1 MNIKKS
7 VLTILILIAGMIG
20 FAIAQQ
26 ERATAPATRSTPVDA
41 AELDKLAAE
50 PSFEQVIL
58 KMAAEKARQEGK
70 PMTTV
75 EFNVPVRVAKSEMQ
89 PLGCYAI
96 CVGSGKNRA
105 CLYNTCFV
113 TK

>member
-7 VLTILILIAGMIG
+7 VLTLLILIAGMIG

-26 ERATAPATRSTPVDA
+26 ERAPAPATRLRPVDA
-41 AELDKLAAE
+41 AELDKLSTE

-75 EFNVPVRVAKSEMQ
+75 ELSVPVQVTKSEMQ
-89 PLGCYAI
+89 PLCYST

-105 CLYNTCFV
+105 CLYNTCFI

>member
-7 VLTILILIAGMIG
+7 VLTLLILVAGMIG

-26 ERATAPATRSTPVDA
+26 ERATAPATRLTPVDA
-41 AELDKLAAE
+41 AELDKLATE

-75 EFNVPVRVAKSEMQ
+75 ELSIPVRVTRSAMP
-89 PLGCYAI
+89 PLCYSI
-96 CVGSGKNRA
+96 CVGSGKNQV
-105 CLYNTCFV
+105 CLFNPCFI

>member
-7 VLTILILIAGMIG
+7 ILTFLILVAGMIG

-26 ERATAPATRSTPVDA
+26 ERATAPASRLPPVDA
-41 AELDKLAAE
+41 AELDKLATE

-70 PMTTV
+70 PMRTV
-75 EFNVPVRVAKSEMQ
+75 ELSVPVHVTRSAMA
-89 PLGCYAI
+89 PPCYSL
-96 CVGSGKNRA
+96 CVGSGKNQA
-105 CLYNTCFV
+105 CVFTDRCAIRN
-113 TK
+113 

>member
-26 ERATAPATRSTPVDA
+26 ERPTTPATRLITVDA
-41 AELDKLAAE
+41 AELDKLGTE

-58 KMAAEKARQEGK
+58 KMAAERARQEGK

-75 EFNVPVRVAKSEMQ
+75 ELSVPVRVTKYAMERQ
-89 PLGCYAI
+89 CYSI
-96 CVGSGKNRA
+96 CVGSGKNQVCMFNPCA
-105 CLYNTCFV
+105 L

>member
-7 VLTILILIAGMIG
+7 VLTFLILIAGMIG

-41 AELDKLAAE
+41 AELDKLATE

-70 PMTTV
+70 PLTTV
-75 EFNVPVRVAKSEMQ
+75 ELSVPVRVTRSEMQ
-89 PLGCYAI
+89 PLCYSI
-96 CVGSGKNRA
+96 CAGSGKNRV
-105 CLYNTCFV
+105 CLFNPCFS
-113 TK
+113 TL

>member
-7 VLTILILIAGMIG
+7 VLTFLILIAGMIG

-26 ERATAPATRSTPVDA
+26 ERATAPATALTPVNA
-41 AELDKLAAE
+41 AELDKLATE
-50 PSFEQVIL
+50 PSFEQAIL

-75 EFNVPVRVAKSEMQ
+75 ELSVPVRVTRSTM
-89 PLGCYAI
+89 PPFCYSI
-96 CVGSGKNRA
+96 CVGSGKNRV
-105 CLYNTCFV
+105 CLYNPCFI

>member
-7 VLTILILIAGMIG
+7 VLTFLILIAGTIG
-20 FAIAQQ
+20 FAIAQE

-41 AELDKLAAE
+41 AELDKLAME
-50 PSFEQVIL
+50 PSFEQLIL

-70 PMTTV
+70 PATV
-75 EFNVPVRVAKSEMQ
+75 VELSVPVRVTKSAMQ
-89 PLGCYAI
+89 PLCYSI

-105 CLYNTCFV
+105 CLYNPCWI